1 VGCAKLKQERD
12 ITRARQGGS
21 QLVGDEGREEGY
33 LRRQFPQ
40 NLGKS
45 AIIKFFK
52 FDKVGVVQF
61 YKFVAD
67 SALKKR
73 PAGTETYKWAAPT
86 VPNVKQKAQKGN
98 AGARQTYNLS
108 YGTLVTRYTLS
119 SLFPIT

>member
-12 ITRARQGGS
+12 ITRARQGGC

-61 YKFVAD
+61 YNFVAD

-73 PAGTETYKWAAPT
+73 LAGTETYK
-86 VPNVKQKAQKGN
+86 NVKQKAQKGN